1 MFFKLSS
8 KIAFVFIKKSKGRLI
23 SSILLAAFTFVLITI
38 LLTTVFY
45 DENKVFARTAMKG
58 YTYTDAKKYYITH
71 DSSYDEESLLDKA
84 MSLSN
89 GEEEVIVKIT
99 EEEYAEIGDHS
110 LLTLRCDSATVPSIA
125 ANSQNWDWENLQKAW
140 AANTY
145 LEMTEEGLE
154 YLGYTVKAGRL
165 PQSADEAAI
174 SLCLF
179 ELFENLG
186 YFLDEETETAISS
199 FSDIIGKSYLEG
211 LTITG
216 VIDTHCAG
224 HNGETKSEDSKL
236 AHAVYRSSDAFASPA
251 PAEGELA
258 FYTGVTVG
266 EEQYFFST
274 LKRASQ
280 TEYFTGSGNLSSDMF
295 LLPASLIGEVYSTI
309 PCRAAI
315 DGKSYSDYGEL
326 FYEKTEGL
334 SAHESFLVG
343 KELCDRYGLATY
355 LQQIEIVHTTP
366 VETKDTLRLGGFV
379 YGEEDSVFTSDSF
392 YELLYPYYRGIYSS
406 CIILLPQDFDELVAL
421 SEFLNENGFES
432 TNSSPFGNDYSL
444 IITTLA
450 MIKRYTSVA
459 SVLMGIF
466 IVILLSTFL
475 VSNYEKRLTSMGI
488 LYATGVGRKEIAWIL
503 FMQALILCM
512 SASIIGLCCAAAIWK
527 ISAVS
532 SSPVFEL
539 LHYFSPV
546 VTINAPVCLTVLGL
560 GFALSLLLSLVQ
572 LVQIRRNPPVNVIK
586 KGREL

>member
-8 KIAFVFIKKSKGRLI
+8 KIAFVFLKKSRGRLI
-23 SSILLAAFTFVLITI
+23 SSILLAAFTFALIAL

-45 DENKVFARTAMKG
+45 DENEVFARIAMQG
-58 YTYTDAKKYYITH
+58 FTYTDAQKYYTTH
-71 DSSYDEESLLDKA
+71 DSSYDEQSVLDKA
-84 MSLSN
+84 LDLSN
-89 GEEEVIVKIT
+89 GEKDVIVKIT
-99 EEEYAEIGDHS
+99 EEEYAEISDHS
-110 LLTLRCDSATVPSIA
+110 LLTLRYNRAPAPYSDSSVVVYQNTEIA
-125 ANSQNWDWENLQKAW
+125 SKVY

-145 LEMTEEGLE
+145 LEMTEESLE
-154 YLGYTVKAGRL
+154 FFGYTVKAGRL

-179 ELFENLG
+179 EVFEELG
-186 YFLDEETETAISS
+186 YFLDEETAAISS
-199 FSDIIGKSYLEG
+199 FSDIIGKSYLDG

-224 HNGETKSEDSKL
+224 HGEETRSEDSRIS
-236 AHAVYRSSDAFASPA
+236 HAVYRSSDAFASPA

-258 FYTGVTVG
+258 YSTGVTVG
-266 EEQYFFST
+266 EERYHFST
-274 LKRASQ
+274 VKRASQ
-280 TEYFTGSGNLSSDMF
+280 TEYFTGSGNISSDMF
-295 LLPASLIGEVYSTI
+295 LLPASLIGKVYSTI

-343 KELCDRYGLATY
+343 KELCDRYGLAAY
-355 LQQIEIVHTTP
+355 LKQIEIVDTTP
-366 VETKDTLRLGGFV
+366 VETEDTLRLGGFV

-392 YELLYPYYRGIYSS
+392 YELLYPYYRGIYPS
-406 CIILLPQDFDELVAL
+406 CIILLPRDFDELVAL
-421 SEFLNENGFES
+421 SEFLNENGIKPK
-432 TNSSPFGNDYSL
+432 SSPFGVSYSL
-444 IITTLA
+444 QIADLA
-450 MIKRYTSVA
+450 MLKRYMSVV

-503 FMQALILCM
+503 FMQAFILCM
-512 SASIIGLCCAAAIWK
+512 GASILGLCCAAAIWK
-527 ISAVS
+527 ISALS
-532 SSPVFEL
+532 SSPAFYIFHDL
-539 LHYFSPV
+539 SAII
-546 VTINAPVCLTVLGL
+546 TINAPVCLTVLGL
-560 GFALSLLLSLVQ
+560 GFALSLVMSFVQ
-572 LVQIRRNPPVNVIK
+572 FVQIKRKPPLNVIK